1 MPDVDWLRGH
11 KVHPAANIYPL
22 IQGDEFDA
30 LVASIADHG
39 LQVPVTLDP
48 TGELVVDGRNRLRA
62 CFEANVDPRFERLPF
77 HYDELAIL
85 DFVRSANEQRRHLN
99 SQQRA
104 AIAVQFL
111 EVYEAAAR
119 ERQGERTDLPE
130 KVPGSHADA
139 RDLVAADFGT
149 NGKYVQDAKNVSEW
163 APELLDD
170 VVDGTLPLKDAADEA
185 KARKKKAAG
194 VDPVPAPAPEVVQ
207 LVKLDGTFVDYPK
220 PKRSTFNRSTGDGIS
235 WADWSWNPVTGC
247 EHSCTYCYA
256 REIANNPRFASAYPV
271 GFEPVLHPERLVAP
285 AETKLPSDQTL
296 TSHNVFVCSMA
307 DLFGKWV
314 PDEWIDGVLNA
325 CRANPQWRYLF
336 LTKFPSRYKGITF
349 PPKAWVGTSVDSQ
362 RRVEIAMHSMAEV
375 DAEVRW
381 LSIEPLLEPLHFD
394 SLAMFDWIVIGAQTS
409 TAAEKAV
416 APKFEWVANLVAQA
430 RRDGVRVHLKPN
442 LLSAPGMELPDEYP
456 A

>member
-1 MPDVDWLRGH
+1 MIDVENLRP
-11 KVHPAANIYPL
+11 HPLASLFPPL
-22 IQGDEFDA
+22 ADDQYELLAED
-30 LVASIADHG
+30 IAQNG
-39 LQVPVTLDP
+39 LMSPIILTHDGTQI
-48 TGELVVDGRNRLRA
+48 VDGINRWRA
-62 CFEANVDPRFERLPF
+62 CLERCVDPHFQLLPEGF
-77 HYDELAIL
+77 DVAAT
-85 DFVRSANEQRRHLN
+85 VVSANLRRRDLT

-119 ERQGERTDLPE
+119 ERMSAGGEGVE
-130 KVPGSHADA
+130 KVPHLEEGRA
-139 RDLVAADFGT
+139 RDLAAADFGT
-149 NGKYVQDAKNVSEW
+149 NGKYVQNAKNVSEW

-170 VVDGTLPLKDAADEA
+170 VVDGTLSLKDAANEA

-285 AETKLPSDQTL
+285 AQTKLPSDQTL

-416 APKFEWVANLVAQA
+416 APKFEWVADLVAQA

>member
-1 MPDVDWLRGH
+1 MIDVENL
-11 KVHPAANIYPL
+11 KPHPLAALFP
-22 IQGDEFDA
+22 A
-30 LVASIADHG
+30 LADHDYKLLADDIAERG
-39 LQVPVTLDP
+39 LMSPIILTHDGTQI
-48 TGELVVDGRNRLRA
+48 VDGINRWRA
-62 CFEANVDPRFERLPF
+62 CLDRSVDPHFELLPEGF
-77 HYDELAIL
+77 DVATT
-85 DFVRSANEQRRHLN
+85 VVSANLRRRDLT

-111 EVYEAAAR
+111 EVYEAAAAAR
-119 ERQGERTDLPE
+119 RPTRPDQE
-130 KVPGSHADA
+130 KVPYQEGQA
-139 RDLVAADFGT
+139 RDLAAADFGT
-149 NGKYVQDAKNVSEW
+149 NGKYVQEAKNVSEW

-170 VVDGTLPLKDAADEA
+170 VATGTVPLADAAKEA
-185 KARKKKAAG
+185 KARKKVAAG
-194 VDPVPAPAPEVVQ
+194 VDPEPEPAVEVVQ
-207 LVKLDGTFVDYPK
+207 LVRLDGTTVDYPK

-256 REIANNPRFASAYPV
+256 REIANSPRFAAAYPL
-271 GFEPVLHPERLVAP
+271 GFEPVLHPERLAAPRGTRLP
-285 AETKLPSDQTL
+285 AEETL

-314 PDEWIDGVLNA
+314 PDEWIDAVLDA
-325 CRANPQWRYLF
+325 CRDNPQWRYLF
-336 LTKFPSRYKGITF
+336 LTKFPSRYKGIAF

-375 DAEVRW
+375 QAEVRW

-394 SLAMFDWIVIGAQTS
+394 SLEMFDWIVVGAQTS
-409 TAAEKAV
+409 TAAEKSI
-416 APKFEWVANLVAQA
+416 APKFEWVADLVAQA

>member
-1 MPDVDWLRGH
+1 MTDVDWRRGH
-11 KVHPAANIYPL
+11 QIHPAAEVYPL
-22 IQGDEFDA
+22 IHGDEFDA
-30 LVASIADHG
+30 LVASIAERG
-39 LQVPVTLDP
+39 LLVPVTLDP
-48 TGELVVDGRNRLRA
+48 SGEFVVDGRNRLRA

-77 HYDELAIL
+77 HYDDVAII
-85 DFVRSANEQRRHLN
+85 DFVRDANEHRRHLN

-104 AIAVQFL
+104 VVAVQFL
-111 EVYEAAAR
+111 PLYEAAAR
-119 ERQGERTDLPE
+119 ERQGERTDLVE
-130 KVPGSHADA
+130 KVPRSEKA

-149 NGKYVQDAKNVSEW
+149 NGKYVQDAKNVAEW
-163 APELLDD
+163 APELLD
-170 VVDGTLPLKDAADEA
+170 VVTSGKVQLKDAAKEA
-185 KARKKKAAG
+185 KARKKQAAG
-194 VDPVPAPAPEVVQ
+194 VDSKPKPAPETVQ
-207 LVKLDGTFVDYPK
+207 LVRLDGTTVDHPK
-220 PKRSTFNRSTGDGIS
+220 PKRPTFNRSTGDGIS

-256 REIANNPRFASAYPV
+256 REIANNPRFAAAYPL
-271 GFEPVLHPERLVAP
+271 GFEPVLHPERLDAP
-285 AETKLPSDQTL
+285 AGTRLPDQETL

-314 PDEWIDGVLNA
+314 PDEWIGSVLDA

-336 LTKFPSRYKGITF
+336 LTKFPSRYKGIVF

-362 RRVEIAMHSMAEV
+362 RRVEIAMHSMADV
-375 DAEVRW
+375 QAEVRW
-381 LSIEPLLEPLHFD
+381 LSIEPLLEPLHFE
-394 SLAMFDWIVIGAQTS
+394 SLEMFDWIVVGAQTS

-416 APKFEWVANLVAQA
+416 APKFEWVADLVAQA